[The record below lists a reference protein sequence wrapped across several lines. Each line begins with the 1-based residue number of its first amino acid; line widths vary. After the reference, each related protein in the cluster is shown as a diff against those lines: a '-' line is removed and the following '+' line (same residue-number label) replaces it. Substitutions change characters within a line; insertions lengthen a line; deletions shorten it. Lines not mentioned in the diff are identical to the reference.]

1 MKALIGFFILGAPLV
16 LSGDPIRI
24 LVDNHE
30 EELRVFEERLINQE
44 TIMDSLRSTMQELM
58 SQQKSQFN
66 TSLGSQEKQMK
77 QLQDKV
83 SELEKKVATQSQQ
96 IHLLQEALK
105 TFIDSFNTASAPE
118 VDTRATKI
126 YIVKNGDS
134 LGKIARAH
142 HTSTHV
148 LRELNQLSGD
158 KIIVGQKLK
167 VPDS

>member
-1 MKALIGFFILGAPLV
+1 MNVLMGLCILGAPLV
-16 LSGDPIRI
+16 LSGDPVRI
-24 LVDNHE
+24 MVDNHE
-30 EELRVFEERLINQE
+30 EEIRAFEERLINQE
-44 TIMDSLRSTMQELM
+44 TIMDSLRNNMQELM

-66 TSLGSQEKQMK
+66 TSLGGQEKQVK

-83 SELEKKVATQSQQ
+83 SELEKKLVTQSQQ
-96 IHLLQEALK
+96 INLLQEALK
-105 TFIDSFNTASAPE
+105 TFIDSFNTVSAPE
-118 VDTRATKI
+118 VETRATKV
-126 YIVKNGDS
+126 YVVKNGDS

-167 VPDS
+167 VPE